1 MEAIVYPSASFVR
14 SYEPML
20 VKTANNSAL
29 GIIRKDAA
37 DEITL
42 SLGPSAEITFARA
55 DVSAF
60 QPAATSLMPAGYD
73 GILTPQQLADLVAYL
88 HASK

>member
-1 MEAIVYPSASFVR
+1 MNHNI
-14 SYEPML
+14 
-20 VKTANNSAL
+20 AL

-37 DEITL
+37 DEIIL
-42 SLGPSAEITFARA
+42 SLGPSAEITFPRSE
-55 DVSAF
+55 VNAF
-60 QPAATSLMPAGYD
+60 QPAATSLMPTGYD